1 MSSRLPVIS
10 ALSLAVL
17 ISATPTV
24 VGQSLAPSRRGGFAG
39 ALAHA
44 HYLSNPSS
52 QVLAPFI
59 KEPGNQTSD
68 PLQWSQQSYPGGPD
82 YDLNTMFP
90 GIAALVE
97 INGHSTGNDDIPE
110 WEDKLDGSRGPKLS
124 QIGWM
129 QIAVSVNNSAQGLPG
144 SVIRRRTNFSP
155 PKRNTPGA
163 ELIGYYFSES
173 TGIDPSLPGVSLLEQ
188 SSEAIGFSA
197 MPPTLPDQD
206 ISALDWGLGVQ
217 TTASGGLTPQLL
229 FTHRRGIG
237 LLLGAAA
244 SSELVRSLLLIIV
257 VVQGLGRLPCDREEV
272 LVLMGEQQ
280 LRRQSARG
288 GGLHPETPIKCADV
302 LIW

>member
-52 QVLAPFI
+52 PVLAPFI

-110 WEDKLDGSRGPKLS
+110 WEDKTRWNKRAETLADRLDADSRVGQQQRTRSTRQCDQKKDELLT
-124 QIGWM
+124 
-129 QIAVSVNNSAQGLPG
+129 AQEEYSWCGTD
-144 SVIRRRTNFSP
+144 R
-155 PKRNTPGA
+155 
-163 ELIGYYFSES
+163 
-173 TGIDPSLPGVSLLEQ
+173 
-188 SSEAIGFSA
+188 
-197 MPPTLPDQD
+197 
-206 ISALDWGLGVQ
+206 
-217 TTASGGLTPQLL
+217 
-229 FTHRRGIG
+229 
-237 LLLGAAA
+237 LLL
-244 SSELVRSLLLIIV
+244 L
-257 VVQGLGRLPCDREEV
+257 
-272 LVLMGEQQ
+272 
-280 LRRQSARG
+280 
-288 GGLHPETPIKCADV
+288 
-302 LIW
+302 